1 MPPSMPTLSRR
12 QVLGTMTAAG
22 AMLAAGQP
30 AFAATSAS
38 TTSAATSDL
47 DQRLAEL
54 ERATDDRVG
63 VALMNVTTGAV
74 ASHRGDERFLFNS
87 TGKFFIAAAV
97 LARVDEGSET
107 LDRRIVVEKGDLVG
121 WTPITE
127 KRLGEPGLTVAE
139 LCQAAV
145 AWSDNAAAN
154 ALIDSVGGPKAVTA
168 FLRAIGDDTTRLDR
182 VEPDLNTHDHE
193 GDERDTTT
201 PLAMMATLRT
211 LLLGDALTPS
221 SRHQL
226 AAWMIEGKV
235 GDARLRA
242 GMPSSW
248 LVGEKTGTNGVGNAS
263 DIGIGWPGDR
273 GAVIAVAYTKMP
285 GATGQ
290 QRDEAIATVGRL
302 AARV

>member
-1 MPPSMPTLSRR
+1 MPTLSRR
-12 QVLGTMTAAG
+12 QVLGTISAAG

-30 AFAATSAS
+30 AFAASS
-38 TTSAATSDL
+38 TTSSGAADL
-47 DQRLAEL
+47 ERQLGEL
-54 ERATDDRVG
+54 ERSVDDRVG
-63 VALMNVTTGAV
+63 VALMNVATGAV
-74 ASHRGDERFLFNS
+74 ASHRGDERFLLNS
-87 TGKFFIAAAV
+87 TGKCFIAAAV
-97 LARVDEGSET
+97 LARVDEGRET
-107 LDRRIVVEKGDLVG
+107 LDRRIVIEEGDLVG

-127 KRLGEPGLTVAE
+127 KRLGAPGLTVAE

-154 ALIDSVGGPKAVTA
+154 ALIESVGGPEAVTA

-182 VEPDLNTHDHE
+182 VEPELNTHDHA

-211 LLLGDALTPS
+211 LLLGDALSPS

-263 DIGIGWPGDR
+263 DIGIAWPGDR
-273 GAVIAVAYTKMP
+273 GAVIAVAYTLMP
-285 GATGQ
+285 NASGAE
-290 QRDEAIATVGRL
+290 RDETIAAVGRL

>member
-1 MPPSMPTLSRR
+1 MPTLSRR

-30 AFAATSAS
+30 TFAAASSTSAD
-38 TTSAATSDL
+38 ATDL
-47 DQRLAEL
+47 KQRLAEL
-54 ERATDDRVG
+54 ERAEGDRVG
-63 VALMNVTTGAV
+63 VALMNVATGAV

-107 LDRRIVVEKGDLVG
+107 LDRRIAIEEGDLVG

-127 KRLGEPGLTVAE
+127 KRLGEPGLTIAE

-154 ALIDSVGGPKAVTA
+154 ALTESIGGPAAVTA
-168 FLRAIGDDTTRLDR
+168 FLRSIGDDTTRMDR

-201 PLAMMATLRT
+201 PLAMMTTLRT
-211 LLLGDALTPS
+211 LMLGDALTPS

-226 AAWMIEGKV
+226 ASCMVEGKV

-248 LVGEKTGTNGVGNAS
+248 LVGEKTGTNGEGNAS
-263 DIGIGWPGDR
+263 DIGIAWPGDR
-273 GAVIAVAYTKMP
+273 GAVIAVAYTLMP
-285 GATGQ
+285 GATGE
-290 QRDEAIATVGRL
+290 QRDETIAAVGRL
-302 AARV
+302 AADV

>member
-1 MPPSMPTLSRR
+1 MPTLSRR
-12 QVLGTMTAAG
+12 QVLGTISAAG
-22 AMLAAGQP
+22 AMLAVGQP
-30 AFAATSAS
+30 AFASAS
-38 TTSAATSDL
+38 TTSSGSADL
-47 DQRLAEL
+47 ERQLGEL
-54 ERATDDRVG
+54 ERSADDRVG

-74 ASHRGDERFLFNS
+74 VSHRGDERFLFNS
-87 TGKFFIAAAV
+87 TGKCFIAAAV
-97 LARVDEGSET
+97 LARVDEGRET
-107 LDRRIVVEKGDLVG
+107 LDRRIVIEEGDLVG

-127 KRLGEPGLTVAE
+127 KRLGEPGFTVAE

-154 ALIDSVGGPKAVTA
+154 ALIESVGGPEAITA

-182 VEPDLNTHDHE
+182 VEPALNTHDHAR
-193 GDERDTTT
+193 DERDTTT

-211 LLLGDALTPS
+211 LLLGDALSPS

-226 AAWMIEGKV
+226 ASWMIEGKV

-242 GMPSSW
+242 GMPASW

-263 DIGIGWPGDR
+263 DIGIAWPGDR
-273 GAVIAVAYTKMP
+273 GAVIAVAYTFMP
-285 GATGQ
+285 NASGAE
-290 QRDEAIATVGRL
+290 RDETIAAVGRL

>member
-1 MPPSMPTLSRR
+1 MSNLSRR

-22 AMLAAGQP
+22 AMLA
-30 AFAATSAS
+30 TSHSALAVTS
-38 TTSAATSDL
+38 TTSADARHL
-47 DQRLAEL
+47 EQRLGEL
-54 ERATDDRVG
+54 ERADDDRVG
-63 VALMNVTTGAV
+63 VALMNVATGAV
-74 ASHRGDERFLFNS
+74 ASHRGHERFLFNS
-87 TGKFFIAAAV
+87 TGKFFIAAAL
-97 LARVDEGSET
+97 LARVDEGRET
-107 LDRRIVVEKGDLVG
+107 LDRRIVIEEGDLVG
-121 WTPITE
+121 WTPVTE

-154 ALIDSVGGPKAVTA
+154 ALIESVGGPEAVTA

-211 LLLGDALTPS
+211 LLLGDALSPS

-226 AAWMIEGKV
+226 TAWMIEGKV

-263 DIGIGWPGDR
+263 DIGIAWPGDR
-273 GAVIAVAYTKMP
+273 GAVIAVVYTLMP
-285 GATGQ
+285 GATGAE
-290 QRDEAIATVGRL
+290 RDETIAAVGRL
-302 AARV
+302 AAER

>member
-1 MPPSMPTLSRR
+1 MPTLSRR
-12 QVLGTMTAAG
+12 QVLGTISAAG
-22 AMLAAGQP
+22 AMLAVGQP
-30 AFAATSAS
+30 AFASAS
-38 TTSAATSDL
+38 TSSSGAADL
-47 DQRLAEL
+47 ERQLGEL
-54 ERATDDRVG
+54 ERSADDRVG
-63 VALMNVTTGAV
+63 VALMNVATGAV
-74 ASHRGDERFLFNS
+74 ASHRGHERFLFNS
-87 TGKFFIAAAV
+87 TGKCFIAAAV
-97 LARVDEGSET
+97 LARVDEGRET
-107 LDRRIVVEKGDLVG
+107 LDRRIVIEEGDLVG
-121 WTPITE
+121 WTPVTE

-154 ALIDSVGGPKAVTA
+154 ALIESVGGPEAVTA

-182 VEPDLNTHDHE
+182 VEPALNTHDHP

-211 LLLGDALTPS
+211 LLLGDALSPS

-226 AAWMIEGKV
+226 ASWMIEGKV

-263 DIGIGWPGDR
+263 DIGIAWPGDR
-273 GAVIAVAYTKMP
+273 GAVIAVAYTFMP
-285 GATGQ
+285 NATGAE
-290 QRDEAIATVGRL
+290 RDETIAAVGRL

>member
-1 MPPSMPTLSRR
+1 MPTLSRR

-30 AFAATSAS
+30 TFAAASSTSAD
-38 TTSAATSDL
+38 ATDL
-47 DQRLAEL
+47 KRRLAEL
-54 ERATDDRVG
+54 ERAEGDRVG
-63 VALMNVTTGAV
+63 VALMNVSTGAV

-97 LARVDEGSET
+97 LVRVDEGSET
-107 LDRRIVVEKGDLVG
+107 LDRRIAIEEGDLVG

-127 KRLGEPGLTVAE
+127 KRLGEPGLTIAE

-154 ALIDSVGGPKAVTA
+154 ALTESIGGPAAVTA
-168 FLRAIGDDTTRLDR
+168 FLRSISDDTTRMDR

-201 PLAMMATLRT
+201 PLAMMTTLRT
-211 LLLGDALTPS
+211 LMLGDALTPS

-226 AAWMIEGKV
+226 ASWMVEGKV

-248 LVGEKTGTNGVGNAS
+248 LVGEKTGTNGEGNAS
-263 DIGIGWPGDR
+263 DIGIAWPGDR
-273 GAVIAVAYTKMP
+273 GAVIAVAYTLMP
-285 GATGQ
+285 GATGE
-290 QRDEAIATVGRL
+290 QRDETIAAVGRL
-302 AARV
+302 AADV

>member
-1 MPPSMPTLSRR
+1 M
-12 QVLGTMTAAG
+12 
-22 AMLAAGQP
+22 
-30 AFAATSAS
+30 
-38 TTSAATSDL
+38 
-47 DQRLAEL
+47 
-54 ERATDDRVG
+54 G
-63 VALMNVTTGAV
+63 VALMNVATGAV

-107 LDRRIVVEKGDLVG
+107 LDRRVVIEEGDLGG

-127 KRLGEPGLTVAE
+127 KRLGEPGLTLAE

-154 ALIDSVGGPKAVTA
+154 ALIESVGGPEAVTA
-168 FLRAIGDDTTRLDR
+168 FLREIGDDTTRLDR
-182 VEPDLNTHDHE
+182 LEPELNTHDHA

-201 PLAMMATLRT
+201 PLAMMTTLRT
-211 LLLGDALTPS
+211 LLLGDVLSPS
-221 SRHQL
+221 LRHQL
-226 AAWMIEGKV
+226 ASWMIEGKT

-248 LVGEKTGTNGVGNAS
+248 LVGEKTGTNGVGNAN
-263 DIGIGWPGDR
+263 DIGIAWPGDR
-273 GAVIAVAYTKMP
+273 GAVIAVAYTRMP
-285 GATGQ
+285 SATAE
-290 QRDEAIATVGRL
+290 QRDETIAAVGRL